1 MRILDQQ
8 MFCLKAS
15 LFSERGPQEGCM
27 LGQAEQEPDFRGSGE
42 EENLIKI
49 VHKDFVPIDPWE
61 QGVQVII

>member
-1 MRILDQQ
+1 
-8 MFCLKAS
+8 
-15 LFSERGPQEGCM
+15 M